1 MHPLQPIS
9 DGGPMRRILI
19 AAALACGLCVGLSAR
34 AADKKDKEYKGVVI
48 DNACGAK
55 QMAKANP
62 EEAAEGHPKSCA
74 LKCAKGGDGFSLI
87 SGKKSYKLDEAS
99 KDKVTAYLG
108 EETNATKVI
117 VMGTLSDDGKTL
129 KVSDIKAAKAKDKAE
144 KKS

>member
-1 MHPLQPIS
+1 
-9 DGGPMRRILI
+9 MRRILI

-34 AADKKDKEYKGVVI
+34 AADKKDKEIKGVVI

-55 QMAKANP
+55 QMSKANP

-87 SGKKSYKLDEAS
+87 SGKKMYKLDSAS
-99 KDKVTAYLG
+99 NEKVTDYLK
-108 EETNATKVI
+108 EDTNATKVV

-129 KVSDIKAAKAKDKAE
+129 TVNEIKGASDKDKAE

>member
-1 MHPLQPIS
+1 
-9 DGGPMRRILI
+9 MRRILI

-74 LKCAKGGDGFSLI
+74 LKCAKGGDGYSLI
-87 SGKKSYKLDEAS
+87 SGKKSYKLDADSSE
-99 KDKVTAYLG
+99 KVTKYLT
-108 EETNATKVI
+108 EETTATKVI
-117 VMGTLSDDGKTL
+117 VLGTLSDDGKTL
-129 KVSDIKAAKAKDKAE
+129 TVSEIKGAEKDKKE
-144 KKS
+144 KAS

>member
-1 MHPLQPIS
+1 
-9 DGGPMRRILI
+9 MRRILI

-34 AADKKDKEYKGVVI
+34 AQDKKDKEIKGVVI

-55 QMAKANP
+55 QMSKANP

-99 KDKVTAYLG
+99 NEKVTKYLS

-129 KVSDIKAAKAKDKAE
+129 TVNEIKPATSKAE
-144 KKS
+144 KKG

>member
-1 MHPLQPIS
+1 
-9 DGGPMRRILI
+9 MRRILI

-87 SGKKSYKLDEAS
+87 SGKKSYKLDSAS
-99 KDKVTAYLG
+99 NEKVTDYLK
-108 EETNATKVI
+108 EDTNATKV
-117 VMGTLSDDGKTL
+117 VVLGTLSDDGKTL
-129 KVSDIKAAKAKDKAE
+129 TVSEIKGANDKAKAE
-144 KKS
+144 K

>member
-1 MHPLQPIS
+1 
-9 DGGPMRRILI
+9 MRRILI

-34 AADKKDKEYKGVVI
+34 AADKKDKEIKGVVI

-87 SGKKSYKLDEAS
+87 SGKKSYKIDSAS
-99 KDKVTAYLG
+99 TEKVTDYLK
-108 EETNATKVI
+108 EDTHATKVV

-129 KVSDIKAAKAKDKAE
+129 TVNEIKPANSKAE
-144 KKS
+144 KKG